1 MYPVLRVEG
10 LKKEKK
16 RKRQSKERNKDERN
30 KRKKKKNK
38 GLSMTRSRGWLPCT
52 ESTVS
57 SDGKARLC
65 PGERK
70 NKNVKDNRKGRR
82 QKSLQTKDGQK
93 KQEAGMDERLGRNG
107 RNEDE
112 REGGR

>member
-1 MYPVLRVEG
+1 MHGKHSKFRWEG
-10 LKKEKK
+10 AAL
-16 RKRQSKERNKDERN
+16 
-30 KRKKKKNK
+30 
-38 GLSMTRSRGWLPCT
+38 
-52 ESTVS
+52 
-57 SDGKARLC
+57 